1 MQLAIVR
8 PSPPALPDW
17 VLESLPW
24 LAAALLIAVCA
35 GVAGVWVLVGR
46 LRELERMAGRLD
58 ALEDVRAGL
67 SRLVADREDLDLRRV
82 EHVLIEMRDGQKRL
96 EDAFL
101 RTVQRPSAEFPQAS
115 GAAPADVRI
124 SERVTNRLLALG
136 YEQIRI
142 LSEREQLESVSD
154 TDGEILVE
162 ARRHGS
168 ICKGRVHVRSG
179 ALTDVDLQPSWSTF
193 P

>member
-1 MQLAIVR
+1 MQLAIVQPR
-8 PSPPALPDW
+8 PPVLPEW

-24 LAAALLIAVCA
+24 LALALLIAVCA

-58 ALEDVRAGL
+58 ALEDIRAGL
-67 SRLVADREDLDLRRV
+67 SRLVADREGLDLRRF

-101 RTVQRPSAEFPQAS
+101 RTVQRQSTEIPRAS
-115 GAAPADVRI
+115 DAAPPDVQL

-154 TDGEILVE
+154 ADGEILVE

-168 ICKGRVHVRSG
+168 ICKGRVHVRAG
-179 ALTDVDLQPSWSTF
+179 ALTNVDLQPSWSTF

>member
-1 MQLAIVR
+1 VQVAIVR
-8 PSPPALPDW
+8 PSLLAPPDW

-24 LAAALLIAVCA
+24 LGVALLIAVCA
-35 GVAGVWVLVGR
+35 GVAGIWVLVGR
-46 LRELERMAGRLD
+46 VRELERIAGRLD
-58 ALEDVRAGL
+58 ALEDIRAGL

-101 RTVQRPSAEFPQAS
+101 RTVQRPSAEYPQAS
-115 GAAPADVRI
+115 STAPSDVQL

-142 LSEREQLESVSD
+142 LSERALLESVSD

-168 ICKGRVHVRSG
+168 ICKGRIQVRAG